1 MSKQR
6 SYVRLW
12 AFVVLSLAA
21 AAALSFFW
29 WTADL
34 GPDRTLPW
42 ACLPVLV
49 IAVAAAEHFQ
59 VEVRGPANPARF
71 TLMTSTIAPLMYGYG
86 VPVVAGAVLLAHV
99 PGLFNRSYPRLR
111 AFALMARWTL
121 GAAVGT
127 AVADILGVQAELTGP
142 VVGVIVVAVIVVTAV
157 NLSWVLVEAA
167 ITDPASW
174 PYVVRKPG
182 FLAVAALIHVVV
194 NTLFGLLFV
203 FALAGSPL
211 GVLLVPL
218 PLVLIFAAARLY
230 SGAFADRARVETL
243 SETIRILSEPVDPM
257 TAIRPFIA
265 EIRERFGART
275 VSLVVVRE
283 DGRPTAFRYNID
295 GSYDDDVPVGP
306 LERRLVRR
314 GVLTQV
320 SVDDNSAL
328 ARLLREDHRRSCLS
342 APMQIG
348 PRDVGVIALFDVT
361 RSSIAVA
368 RDQASM
374 METLARQTAHTLTR
388 GWAVAKVVQNER
400 SIAEIL
406 QSTSDGIFTVDA
418 TGIITTWNP
427 ACERITGLS
436 ASEALGRR
444 DALQRLQ
451 ARTANGRPVDLE
463 NWREFRDFPREMV
476 VTATDGRVQ
485 QLACSFT
492 RAEDTA
498 GTPRLVVIARDIT
511 PATEFHELREQ
522 FSQLVEMQAAQ
533 RLVVDHLQQAVAP
546 EPPGMEGVD
555 IAVAYV
561 ASDPTAPTGGDLFD
575 WHRLPTGELHV
586 AVVDVLGHGVTAT
599 RDALTVIHTL
609 RYVAVE
615 GTPLE
620 DLVLRADELLG
631 AQDSE
636 LVATVVVA
644 RFNPCTGELRVA
656 SGGHPPAII
665 VAPDG
670 TVRQVAGSGG
680 AIGWPGVGSSGV
692 AVTVLEEGESLILYT
707 DGLVEARRDII
718 AGMEQLERIASEVAD
733 LPAQELSD
741 ALVVRSLEG
750 AERHDDA
757 LALVVRRAT
766 RPALSPRVR
775 WELGPQAMS
784 MIGHVRREMRE
795 WMGAHEVTS
804 EDALLVADEL
814 LANALTAARTRAV
827 LSVEVADGSLVIEA
841 TDDGRGDPHLNEHGR
856 TPPPAGREH
865 GRGLYI
871 VRSLSRDVE
880 ALSTAGGSVVRAR
893 VVTSRSPATTR
904 DLVP

>member
-6 SYVRLW
+6 SYARLW
-12 AFVVLSLAA
+12 AFVVLSWLCVGGLAYA
-21 AAALSFFW
+21 W
-29 WTADL
+29 WTLEHDSV
-34 GPDRTLPW
+34 RNLPW

-49 IAVAAAEHFQ
+49 VAVAAAAQFQ
-59 VEVRGPANPARF
+59 LEIRGPANPARLS
-71 TLMTSTIAPLMYGYG
+71 LMTSTITPLIYGYD
-86 VPVVAGAVLLAHV
+86 VTVVAAAVAVAHV
-99 PGLFNRSYPRLR
+99 PGLLNGAYPRLR
-111 AFALMARWTL
+111 TFALMARWTL

-127 AVADILGVQAELTGP
+127 VVADVVGLQADLTP
-142 VVGVIVVAVIVVTAV
+142 RVVGVIVLAVAVVTVVNT
-157 NLSWVLVEAA
+157 LWVLVEAA
-167 ITDPASW
+167 ITDPVSW

-182 FLAVAALIHVVV
+182 FLAVAVVVHLVV

-203 FALAGSPL
+203 FALAGSPI
-211 GVLLVPL
+211 GVLLIPV

-230 SGAFADRARVETL
+230 SGAYADRARVETL

-257 TAIRPFIA
+257 TALRPFLA
-265 EIRERFGART
+265 EVRERMGARA
-275 VSLVVVRE
+275 VSLVVVDD
-283 DGRPTAFRYNID
+283 DGRPAAFRSRAD
-295 GSYDDDVPVGP
+295 GSYESDVPVGP
-306 LERRLVRR
+306 LERRLARR
-314 GVLTQV
+314 GELTQV
-320 SVDDNSAL
+320 SAGDNSTL
-328 ARLLREDHRRSCLS
+328 ARLLREAGRRSCLS
-342 APMQIG
+342 TPMQIG
-348 PRDVGVIALFDVT
+348 PRDIGVIALFDVLRPT
-361 RSSIAVA
+361 RAVE
-368 RDQASM
+368 RDQVSM
-374 METLARQTAHTLTR
+374 MVTLARQTAHTLTR
-388 GWAVAKVVQNER
+388 GWAIAKVVQSER
-400 SIAEIL
+400 SVAQIL
-406 QSTSDGIFTVDA
+406 QSTSDGIFTLDA
-418 TGIITTWNP
+418 AGVIATWNP

-436 ASEALGRR
+436 AAEAVGRR

-451 ARTANGRPVDLE
+451 ARTSAGRPVDLV
-463 NWREFRDFPREMV
+463 NWRSLSEFPREMV

-492 RAEDTA
+492 PAEDSPGA
-498 GTPRLVVIARDIT
+498 PRLVVVARDIT

-522 FSQLVEMQAAQ
+522 FSHLVEMQAAQ

-546 EPPGMEGVD
+546 EPPGMDGVD

-575 WHRLPTGELHV
+575 WRRLPTGELHV

-620 DLVLRADELLG
+620 DLVLRADELLD

-644 RFNPCTGELRVA
+644 RLDPSTGELRVA
-656 SGGHPPAII
+656 SGGHPPAFI

-680 AIGWPGVGSSGV
+680 AIGWPGVGSTSV
-692 AVTVLEEGESLILYT
+692 AVTTLEEGESLILYT

-718 AGMEQLERIASEVAD
+718 AGMAQLERIASEVAG

-741 ALVVRSLEG
+741 ALVDRSLEG

-766 RPALSPRVR
+766 RPALPRRAR
-775 WELGPQAMS
+775 WELGPQGVS
-784 MIGHVRREMRE
+784 MIGRVRREMRE
-795 WMGAHEVTS
+795 WMGGHGVIS

-814 LANALTAARTRAV
+814 LANAITAARTRAV
-827 LSVEVADGSLVIEA
+827 LSVEMVDGDLVIEA
-841 TDDGRGDPHLNEHGR
+841 TDDGQGDPRLNEHGR
-856 TPPPAGREH
+856 TPPPAGRER

-871 VRSLSRDVE
+871 VRTLSRGVE
-880 ALSTAGGSVVRAR
+880 ATSTAEGSVVRAR
-893 VVTSRSPATTR
+893 VATPR
-904 DLVP
+904 ASDLVR